1 VIIWAQARQ
10 FYASTVLN
18 PTIEIMGYE
27 QSKIRLR
34 GLNNLRRQVYPH
46 LSPPFQWWEDDKV
59 AEDGL

>member
-34 GLNNLRRQVYPH
+34 GLNNL
-46 LSPPFQWWEDDKV
+46 
-59 AEDGL
+59 